1 MFILFSCFKY
11 MYKRHTADMQPYIS
25 FQKKYMSIYFVS
37 FCIIAECFNELIHN
51 LVKVHT
57 KLCTQEATHLFRKT
71 IFIQNRYSKDSI
83 LTYCCPSST
92 TSLKELCTAVSLK
105 MILHSCQINA
115 VLPYVRGLHKM
126 MPLHGKI
133 WFYARNVIFSKK
145 MLHGA
150 YIGGFEKKCQR
161 PC

>member
-1 MFILFSCFKY
+1 MMFILFSCFNY
-11 MYKRHTADMQPYIS
+11 MEGILQTCSHAAISLSKKTCLLHIFLYYCRMFQSIDSQPC
-25 FQKKYMSIYFVS
+25 QG
-37 FCIIAECFNELIHN
+37 
-51 LVKVHT
+51 
-57 KLCTQEATHLFRKT
+57 TQEALHIQAPTHLFRKT
-71 IFIQNRYSKDSI
+71 IFIQNRYSKDYI
-83 LTYCCPSST
+83 LTYCRPSST

-150 YIGGFEKKCQR
+150 YIGGFEKKCQGS
-161 PC
+161 C